1 MMSGQFR
8 NFAMF
13 FLLVGLFVCYSFV
26 IDDVSVYFSIVID
39 DVIVAYH
46 LVCLPND
53 WRHCMLLQAS
63 VTR

>member
-1 MMSGQFR
+1 M
-8 NFAMF
+8 
-13 FLLVGLFVCYSFV
+13 FLLVIV
-26 IDDVSVYFSIVID
+26 IDDVIVYFSIVID

-46 LVCLPND
+46 LVCLLND